1 MPVRLIGTLI
11 VAAIAALF
19 TGYNLGNT
27 CDVWVFHTFKDVPV
41 AFTIIISLLAGVLI
55 MVPFTI
61 GKNAP
66 RKPTEKDMAL
76 LAKAEKKEAREKLKK
91 EKQEAKLL
99 KKSAKAEKK
108 AVKEEKSVSDA
119 SLADAE
125 VVASEPDDAAV
136 STTVEY
142 TDGNQL

>member
-1 MPVRLIGTLI
+1 MI
-11 VAAIAALF
+11 
-19 TGYNLGNT
+19 
-27 CDVWVFHTFKDVPV
+27 
-41 AFTIIISLLAGVLI
+41 
-55 MVPFTI
+55 PFTI

-76 LAKAEKKEAREKLKK
+76 LAKAEKKEAREKLRK

-108 AVKEEKSVSDA
+108 AAKEEKSVSDA